1 MAAKNEANKVKVNIP
16 KLRKE
21 DKDVYVCVN
30 GKGIL
35 IQRGKDVLIDPEYA
49 EVLKHSQ
56 QADMIAM
63 EYIQQLEE
71 ESEDNEDN

>member
-1 MAAKNEANKVKVNIP
+1 MATKNEANKVKVNIP

-35 IQRGKDVLIDPEYA
+35 IKRGVDVMIEPEYA

-56 QADMIAM
+56 KADNIAFEYMSHLEAQAAEKDAI
-63 EYIQQLEE
+63 
-71 ESEDNEDN
+71 